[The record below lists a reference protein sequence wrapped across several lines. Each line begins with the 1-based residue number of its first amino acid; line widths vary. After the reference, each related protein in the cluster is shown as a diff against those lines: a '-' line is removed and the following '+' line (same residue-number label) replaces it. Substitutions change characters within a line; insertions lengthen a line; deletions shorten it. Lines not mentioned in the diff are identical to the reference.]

1 MNPKV
6 GSSERKERVVAKIED
21 PVRSSQFSLPKA
33 VA

>member
-1 MNPKV
+1 MNPEV

-21 PVRSSQFSLPKA
+21 PVRSSQFILPKE